1 MTYANDQTARV
12 SFGSAIETTDDAT
25 NTKYY
30 LYPLSKEVV
39 NTKYIDTAEPDTF
52 YQKIT
57 IEDTANNT
65 NTEYYY
71 NPHFAKTV
79 TVNENKPQA
88 PETVCI
94 RSARQLYALSL
105 YYPQYADAVKDSV
118 FRQELNID
126 YSRYEWTKY
135 DDVVPAKIST
145 QAPIGTCL
153 LYTSDAADD

>member
-88 PETVCI
+88 AGNGLYPLRPPAVCVGAFTT
-94 RSARQLYALSL
+94 RSMRM
-105 YYPQYADAVKDSV
+105 P
-118 FRQELNID
+118 
-126 YSRYEWTKY
+126 
-135 DDVVPAKIST
+135 
-145 QAPIGTCL
+145 
-153 LYTSDAADD
+153 